1 MGLMALIE
9 LGDLR
14 GFTGNPQN
22 ADALKLGR
30 HAPNSEP
37 SMQHYPAPY
46 LAVPQLK
53 LTRLTPATGN
63 QMGER
68 SRKTAARAMKEI
80 GLSKS

>member
-30 HAPNSEP
+30 HAPNCDP
-37 SMQHYPAPY
+37 
-46 LAVPQLK
+46 L
-53 LTRLTPATGN
+53 N
-63 QMGER
+63 
-68 SRKTAARAMKEI
+68 AALSSPIPRCSPVEI
-80 GLSKS
+80 NKIDPRDGQPNGREK

>member
-30 HAPNSEP
+30 HAPNSDP
-37 SMQHYPAPY
+37 
-46 LAVPQLK
+46 L
-53 LTRLTPATGN
+53 N
-63 QMGER
+63 
-68 SRKTAARAMKEI
+68 AALSSPIPRCSPVEINKIDPRDGQRNGKE
-80 GLSKS
+80 K